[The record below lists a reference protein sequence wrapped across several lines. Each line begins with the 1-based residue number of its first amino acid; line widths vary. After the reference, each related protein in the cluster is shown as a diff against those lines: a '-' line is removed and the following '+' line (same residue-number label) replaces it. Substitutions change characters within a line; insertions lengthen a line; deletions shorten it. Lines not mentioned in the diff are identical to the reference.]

1 MLTLKVSDVS
11 INPGMLL
18 DIIEDEVIK
27 DLFNLAVIA
36 TIDGEDA
43 SKNIAGMVDA
53 LVKRLLALDLC
64 LVLVPSLRL
73 SIEQVDVVVG
83 TARLDVRDVGA

>member
-1 MLTLKVSDVS
+1 LLTLKVSDVS